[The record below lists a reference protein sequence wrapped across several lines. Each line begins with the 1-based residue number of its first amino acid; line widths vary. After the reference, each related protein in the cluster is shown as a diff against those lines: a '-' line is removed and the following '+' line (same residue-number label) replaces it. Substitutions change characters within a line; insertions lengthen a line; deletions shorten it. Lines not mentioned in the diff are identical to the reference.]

1 MRDLFSSFGWNEGIS
16 GVYTDPSGAYT
27 IDTNSK
33 MLINKEGYREY
44 LSSINPSL
52 LEALTG
58 NKRRINVT
66 FRFTD
71 KMGV

>member
-58 NKRRINVT
+58 NNAHEWLE
-66 FRFTD
+66 
-71 KMGV
+71 